1 MTTQVHTLIALVHDR
16 PGVLH
21 RIVTLLRR
29 RGYNIV
35 SLAVGRSE
43 TPGISRLTLA
53 VSVDD
58 ATQVVK
64 QLDRL
69 VEVIGVAD
77 TTHATPVVR
86 ETALLKVKA
95 AVTALTE
102 IAEQT
107 LAAGGRVLDLG
118 PEEVIVEITDAP
130 ERVEQFVT
138 AMRRFGI
145 AELMRTGRLAM
156 LRGRTPRVLEAPND
170 YRAQAD
176 GAPTEEAA

>member
-1 MTTQVHTLIALVHDR
+1 MTPVHTLIAIVHDR

-43 TPGISRLTLA
+43 VPGISRLTL
-53 VSVDD
+53 VVQVPDV
-58 ATQVVK
+58 TQVVK

-77 TTHATPVVR
+77 ATDVPSVVR
-86 ETALLKVKA
+86 ETALLKVRA
-95 AVTALTE
+95 APHTLTE
-102 IAEQT
+102 IANAT

-118 PEEVIVEITDAP
+118 PDEVIVEITDTP
-130 ERVEQFVT
+130 ERVEPFVT

-156 LRGRTPRVLEAPND
+156 MRGRTPRVLEAPTD

-176 GAPTEEAA
+176 GAPNEEAA

>member
-1 MTTQVHTLIALVHDR
+1 MPVQTLIALVHDR

-29 RGYNIV
+29 RGYNII

-53 VSVDD
+53 VNVDD
-58 ATQVVK
+58 ATQVVR

-77 TTHATPVVR
+77 ATDAPTVVR
-86 ETALLKVKA
+86 ETALLKLRPPAEALGQA
-95 AVTALTE
+95 ADA
-102 IAEQT
+102 A
-107 LAAGGRVLDLG
+107 LAAGGHVLDLG
-118 PEEVIVEITDAP
+118 PQELIVEITDAP
-130 ERVEQFVT
+130 ERVDVFVS
-138 AMRRFGI
+138 AMRRFGVT
-145 AELMRTGRLAM
+145 ELMRTGRLAM

>member
-1 MTTQVHTLIALVHDR
+1 MVVHTLIALVHDR

-53 VSVDD
+53 VCVDD

-77 TTHATPVVR
+77 ASDAPTVVR
-86 ETALLKVKA
+86 ETALVK
-95 AVTALTE
+95 VTAAIEALTA
-102 IAEQT
+102 IAEET

-118 PEEVIVEITDAP
+118 PDEVIVEITDAP
-130 ERVEQFVT
+130 EKVEQFVS

-156 LRGRTPRVLEAPND
+156 MRGRTPRGLDAPND

-176 GAPTEEAA
+176 GALTEEVA

>member
-1 MTTQVHTLIALVHDR
+1 MVVHTLIALVHDR

-53 VSVDD
+53 VCVDD

-77 TTHATPVVR
+77 ASDAPTVVR
-86 ETALLKVKA
+86 ETALVK
-95 AVTALTE
+95 VTAAIEALTA
-102 IAEQT
+102 IAEET

-118 PEEVIVEITDAP
+118 PDEVIVEITDAP
-130 ERVEQFVT
+130 EKVEQFVS

-156 LRGRTPRVLEAPND
+156 MRGRTPRVLEAPNN

-176 GAPTEEAA
+176 GALTEEVA

>member
-1 MTTQVHTLIALVHDR
+1 MPVQTLIALVHDR

-29 RGYNIV
+29 RGYNII

-58 ATQVVK
+58 VTQVVK

-77 TTHATPVVR
+77 ATDAPTVVR
-86 ETALLKVKA
+86 ETALLKLRPA
-95 AVTALTE
+95 AEALLHVADE
-102 IAEQT
+102 V
-107 LAAGGRVLDLG
+107 LAAGGHVLDLG
-118 PEEVIVEITDAP
+118 PREVIVEITGAP
-130 ERVEQFVT
+130 EQVEEFVS
-138 AMRRFGI
+138 AMRRFGV

>member
-1 MTTQVHTLIALVHDR
+1 MVVHTLIALVHDR

-53 VSVDD
+53 VCVDD

-77 TTHATPVVR
+77 ASDAPTVVR
-86 ETALLKVKA
+86 ETALVK
-95 AVTALTE
+95 VTAAIEALTA
-102 IAEQT
+102 IAEET

-118 PEEVIVEITDAP
+118 PDEVIVEITDAP
-130 ERVEQFVT
+130 EKVEQFVS

-156 LRGRTPRVLEAPND
+156 MLGRTPRVLEAPND

-176 GAPTEEAA
+176 GALTEEVA

>member
-1 MTTQVHTLIALVHDR
+1 
-16 PGVLH
+16 
-21 RIVTLLRR
+21 
-29 RGYNIV
+29 
-35 SLAVGRSE
+35 
-43 TPGISRLTLA
+43 
-53 VSVDD
+53 VDD

-77 TTHATPVVR
+77 ASDAPTVVR
-86 ETALLKVKA
+86 ETALVK
-95 AVTALTE
+95 VTAAIEALTA
-102 IAEQT
+102 IAEET

-118 PEEVIVEITDAP
+118 PDEVIVEITDAP
-130 ERVEQFVT
+130 EKVEQFVS

-156 LRGRTPRVLEAPND
+156 MRGRTPRVLEAPNN

-176 GAPTEEAA
+176 GALTEEVA

>member
-1 MTTQVHTLIALVHDR
+1 MTVPVHTLIALVHDR

-69 VEVIGVAD
+69 VEVIGVAGGVEKVEAIRGALRGGLLD
-77 TTHATPVVR
+77 VLVTDATTAQ
-86 ETALLKVKA
+86 ALSA
-95 AVTALTE
+95 APAPG
-102 IAEQT
+102 
-107 LAAGGRVLDLG
+107 GGR
-118 PEEVIVEITDAP
+118 T
-130 ERVEQFVT
+130 
-138 AMRRFGI
+138 
-145 AELMRTGRLAM
+145 
-156 LRGRTPRVLEAPND
+156 
-170 YRAQAD
+170 
-176 GAPTEEAA
+176 